1 MLPGDDVPMLP
12 GEDVLVNVEAH
23 LLSALGQDSGRAGVS
38 FLGVDRID
46 VLRFGPAT
54 DGSVVY
60 ATLGM
65 SRRPM
70 VDPSVVAPEVTEGPR
85 AELLLRTAEPQDSV
99 LRALAVIAATPAVE
113 GLVVRPGA
121 TIRLGEPLWDG
132 ADATAVVVGEPAAV
146 PDLDLG
152 ADRGVVRFLPLEP
165 VP

>member
-1 MLPGDDVPMLP
+1 MAMLPGDDV
-12 GEDVLVNVEAH
+12 LVSVEAH
-23 LLSALGQDSGRAGVS
+23 LVSALGTDSGRATVS
-38 FLGVDRID
+38 FVGVDRID
-46 VLRFGPAT
+46 VLRFGPGA
-54 DGSVVY
+54 DGAVTY

-70 VDPSVVAPEVTEGPR
+70 VDPSVVAPEAAGGPR
-85 AELLLRTAEPQDSV
+85 AELQLRTGEARDSV

-132 ADATAVVVGEPAAV
+132 AEATAVVVGEPAAV

-152 ADRGVVRFLPLEP
+152 PDRGVVRFLPLDP
-165 VP
+165 IAG

>member
-1 MLPGDDVPMLP
+1 MAILPGDDV
-12 GEDVLVNVEAH
+12 LVTVEAH
-23 LLSALGQDSGRAGVS
+23 LLAALGADSGRAAVS
-38 FLGVDRID
+38 FVGVDRID
-46 VLRFGPAT
+46 VLRFGPDA
-54 DGSVVY
+54 DGGVTY

-85 AELLLRTAEPQDSV
+85 AELLLRTDEPRDSV

-121 TIRLGEPLWDG
+121 TIRLGESLWDG
-132 ADATAVVVGEPAAV
+132 ADVSAVVVGEPADV

-165 VP
+165 V